1 MNLEDFNALTDEEKQ
16 TYLSSFDNAQKSIDD
31 LTAER
36 DSFKTENETL
46 AKQIEQ
52 NNKELKATKEL
63 NFTLARKVDVG
74 KKEDPETALYKFMKG
89 FRNNGH

>member
-1 MNLEDFNALTDEEKQ
+1 MKLEDFNALTDEEKQ
-16 TYLSSFDNAQKSIDD
+16 TYLSSFDTAQKNIDD

-36 DSFKTENETL
+36 DSFRTENETL
-46 AKQIEQ
+46 AKQVEQ

-63 NFTLARKVDVG
+63 NFTLARKINVG
-74 KKEDPETALYKFMKG
+74 AKEDPEQALYNFMKG